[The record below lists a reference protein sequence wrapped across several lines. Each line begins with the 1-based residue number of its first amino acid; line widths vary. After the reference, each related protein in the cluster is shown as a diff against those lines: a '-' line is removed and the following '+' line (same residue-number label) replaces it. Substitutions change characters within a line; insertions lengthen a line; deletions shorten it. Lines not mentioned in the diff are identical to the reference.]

1 MIGMITCKDLA
12 GIVSDYLDERLPLWT
27 RAQFHAHLA
36 ICANCREWVRQ
47 LESTRATL
55 GQAHAVEVPDELAPE
70 LLAAFQGWTAAARP
84 DRRDGG

>member
-1 MIGMITCKDLA
+1 
-12 GIVSDYLDERLPLWT
+12 
-27 RAQFHAHLA
+27 
-36 ICANCREWVRQ
+36 VRQ